1 MHIGIVEDDPDQLDL
16 LQLWAES
23 VPHTS
28 KGYSNAADFKVALQQ
43 EPFDLLMIDW
53 MLPDAVGVDLIQW
66 IRANLG
72 WNIPILVVTARDDEE
87 TIVSA
92 LEAGADDY
100 LVKPPKRMELAAR
113 VAALGR
119 RIRPALPLAQ
129 TTAVTIGDYEYDT
142 QKQTFSVK
150 GEPITLTQKEFD
162 LAVYL
167 LQTPGKLVSRDHLLN
182 KIWGVNAEIDT
193 RTVDTHVCRIRKK
206 LHLDGQFGWKLVS
219 IYRVGYRFDRVDAPA
234 TA

>member
-1 MHIGIVEDDPDQLDL
+1 VHIGIVEDDPDQLDL

-28 KGYSNAADFKVALQQ
+28 KGYGNAADFKVALQQ
-43 EPFDLLMIDW
+43 EPFDLLLIDW
-53 MLPDAVGVDLIQW
+53 MLPDSEGVDLIQW
-66 IRANLG
+66 IRTHLG
-72 WNIPILVVTARDDEE
+72 WNIPILVVTARDDEA

-92 LEAGADDY
+92 LNAGADDY

-119 RIRPALPLAQ
+119 RIRPNTPPRQ
-129 TTAVTIGDYEYDT
+129 SSAVTIGHYEYDI
-142 QKQTFSVK
+142 QKQSLSVS
-150 GEPITLTQKEFD
+150 GEAISLTQKEFD

-167 LQTPGKLVSRDHLLN
+167 LQNPGKLVSRDHLLD
-182 KIWGVNAEIDT
+182 KIWGLNTDVDT

-206 LHLDGQFGWKLVS
+206 LHFDGQLGWKLVS
-219 IYRVGYRFDRVDAPA
+219 IYRVGYRFDPVE
-234 TA
+234 TAA

>member
-28 KGYSNAADFKVALQQ
+28 KGYSNAADFKAALQQ

-53 MLPDAVGVDLIQW
+53 MLPDSVGVDLIQW

-87 TIVSA
+87 TIVAA

-119 RIRPALPLAQ
+119 RIRPNQSAPQ

-142 QKQTFSVK
+142 QKQTLSLK
-150 GEPITLTQKEFD
+150 GEAITLTQKEFD

-182 KIWGVNAEIDT
+182 KIWGVHAEVDT

-206 LHLDGQFGWKLVS
+206 LHFDGQFGWKLVS
-219 IYRVGYRFDRVDAPA
+219 IYRVGYRFDRVEMPA
-234 TA
+234 

>member
-1 MHIGIVEDDPDQLDL
+1 VHIGIVEDDPDQLDL

-28 KGYSNAADFKVALQQ
+28 KGYSNAADFKAALQQ

-53 MLPDAVGVDLIQW
+53 MLPDCEGVALLQW
-66 IRANLG
+66 IRAHVG
-72 WNIPILVVTARDDEE
+72 WQIPIVVVTARDDEK
-87 TIVSA
+87 TVVSA

-100 LVKPPKRMELAAR
+100 LVKPPKPMELAAR

-119 RIRPALPLAQ
+119 RVRSPH
-129 TTAVTIGDYEYDT
+129 TAPTGTSVTLGDYTYDT
-142 QKQTFSVK
+142 QRQSLSVR
-150 GEPITLTQKEFD
+150 GEPVTLTQKEFD

-167 LQTPGKLVSRDHLLN
+167 LQSPGKLVSRDHLLN
-182 KIWGVNAEIDT
+182 KIWGVHTEVDT

-219 IYRVGYRFDRVDAPA
+219 IYRIGYRFDRVDVPA
-234 TA
+234 